1 MWSINNIK
9 VRTVECESGCFDDT
23 KEDIITVKNLQQLG
37 LSWIDYLQQQLKE
50 ITFNTRC
57 SDVAYK
63 ATEGVVNLR
72 KIEEEQ
78 IRLKKVE
85 ILSSIETIKKFLD
98 IDNIQGGDG
107 VNSSHQ

>member
-1 MWSINNIK
+1 MWTINNIK
-9 VRTVECESGCFDDT
+9 TRTIECESGCFDDT
-23 KEDIITVKNLQQLG
+23 KEYIITVKELQKLG
-37 LSWIDYLQQQLKE
+37 LSWIDNLQNQLRE
-50 ITFNTRC
+50 ITLNTRC
-57 SDVAYK
+57 SDVAYA
-63 ATEGVVNLR
+63 ATNNIVNLR

-85 ILSSIETIKKFLD
+85 ILSSIETLKKFLN